1 MTGCLAHHCVEI
13 GALVQKVGSI
23 SDLRPHYFFELIAW
37 FDQNRVFIW
46 IYTWQTRLIVD
57 WISAYL
63 QTFINRWKS
72 WWFLLSWSPQ
82 LFIVAL
88 LGDVKEFV
96 FSCINFDDLLQQ
108 SLVLFFYFVHYIYIR
123 SNINPIYLSICEWYL
138 ARGLLANISPV
149 MSIQLQT

>member
-123 SNINPIYLSICEWYL
+123 SNINPFTFLSVNDI
-138 ARGLLANISPV
+138 
-149 MSIQLQT
+149 